1 MPPTT
6 PASGP
11 VRSAA
16 AVNAEIRA
24 LMKAYGGWLYGE
36 PRARYEALRDE
47 WTAAVAAE
55 TREAAVKAEVVKA
68 A

>member
-1 MPPTT
+1 MPPNL

-16 AVNAEIRA
+16 AINAEIRS
-24 LMKAYGGWLYGE
+24 LWVDPRVPLTDE
-36 PRARYEALRDE
+36 QRARRDE
-47 WTAAVAAE
+47 LYVEWAEAV
-55 TREAAVKAEVVKA
+55 RAEVVEA

>member
-1 MPPTT
+1 MSPNPP
-6 PASGP
+6 ALGS

-24 LMKAYGGWLYGE
+24 LWVDPRVPLTDE
-36 PRARYEALRDE
+36 QRARRDALYVEWAEAVR
-47 WTAAVAAE
+47 
-55 TREAAVKAEVVKA
+55 AEVVEA

>member
-1 MPPTT
+1 MSPEP
-6 PASGP
+6 SGLGR

-24 LMKAYGGWLYGE
+24 LWTDPRVRLTDE
-36 PRARYEALRDE
+36 QRARRDE
-47 WTAAVAAE
+47 LYVEWAEAV
-55 TREAAVKAEVVKA
+55 RAEVVEA

>member
-1 MPPTT
+1 MSPDP
-6 PASGP
+6 SGLGP

-24 LMKAYGGWLYGE
+24 LWVDPRVPLTDE
-36 PRARYEALRDE
+36 QRARRDE
-47 WTAAVAAE
+47 LYVEWAEAV
-55 TREAAVKAEVVKA
+55 RAEVVEA